1 MRALRY
7 VPSAF
12 PGPGSPAARSVIT
25 WLLRNHRDLSP
36 PERTSVNG
44 GSDRPALIGER
55 RRHTMTIPTKPG
67 RRIRL
72 LVAAVALAVGGLVAA

>member
-7 VPSAF
+7 VPPAF

-44 GSDRPALIGER
+44 GSDRPAQASEGD
-55 RRHTMTIPTKPG
+55 TP
-67 RRIRL
+67 
-72 LVAAVALAVGGLVAA
+72 